1 MFFEDLLQGE
11 AMMNGD
17 YADVE
22 GATKSE
28 FVTVDSRGKSEL
40 PLSDRQPF
48 SFKMDES
55 QQKCSLLL

>member
-1 MFFEDLLQGE
+1 MFFEDLLQGA

-22 GATKSE
+22 GATKSG

-40 PLSDRQPF
+40 QPF
-48 SFKMDES
+48 SFKWMNHS
-55 QQKCSLLL
+55 RNAHCCSTV